1 MHKFIDIL
9 TYFSLQSW
17 TFHDENTRSL
27 VSRLSELDQKLF
39 NFDISKLNWDDYFKR
54 HVEGIRKYIMKDT
67 DEDSLEKGK
76 KHIQRSALLLLSHII
91 LCGITI
97 IAY

>member
-1 MHKFIDIL
+1 MKGYQKMHKFIDIL

-39 NFDISKLNWDDYFKR
+39 NFDISKLSWDDYFKR
-54 HVEGIRKYIMKDT
+54 HVEGVRRYILKDT

-76 KHIQRSALLLLSHII
+76 KHIQRSA
-91 LCGITI
+91 
-97 IAY
+97 